1 MTYLKSLIIF
11 VLTNIGKMI
20 MAKKYVKHT
29 VQKSTGL
36 KNKLSVQVVVIVVLA
51 IAIIGF
57 FIVNN
62 FITNEPK
69 VEYYTFTKEGELT
82 FTDSLGILK
91 TKIEIEIADNYY
103 ERQLG
108 LMNRNEMKE
117 NQGMLFI
124 FDKLELQSFWMRN
137 TLISLDI
144 MFVDNQKK
152 IVTIHKNTKILS
164 DNSYP
169 SSQPSVYV
177 VEVLAGF
184 TDRHNIQVG
193 DKINWM
199 GTNLGNPQ

>member
-1 MTYLKSLIIF
+1 ME
-11 VLTNIGKMI
+11 
-20 MAKKYVKHT
+20 MAKKHVKHT
-29 VQKSTGL
+29 EQKSDKT
-36 KNKLSVQVVVIVVLA
+36 KNKITWQRIIIGVVVVALL
-51 IAIIGF
+51 GF

-82 FTDSLGILK
+82 FTDSLGVLK
-91 TKIEIEIADNYY
+91 TKIDLEIADNNY

-108 LMNRNEMKE
+108 LMNRKEMKE

-124 FDKLELQSFWMRN
+124 FPMQGNQSFWMRN

-144 MFVDNQKK
+144 LFVNDQKQ

-164 DNSYP
+164 DQSYP
-169 SSQPSVYV
+169 ATQPSIYV

-184 TDRHNIQVG
+184 SDRHNIQVG
-193 DKINWM
+193 DKINWI
-199 GTNLGNPQ
+199 GTNISL